1 MPAVPLALAAV
12 ADVGV
17 LAWCRVVAAFGV
29 VEPVT
34 IDVIFLFLLLRYL
47 YVGLCVRAVIG
58 VGL

>member
-1 MPAVPLALAAV
+1 MPAVPLALAPA

-17 LAWCRVVAAFGV
+17 LAWCRIVAALGV

-47 YVGLCVRAVIG
+47 YFGLCVRAVIG